1 MREIIQETLIDSLK
15 LIPFLLIAFL
25 IIEFIEHKLTQK
37 NKKILIKSKKYGPIL
52 GSLLGVI
59 PQCGFSVMATN
70 LYITKIISLGTLIA
84 IYLSTSDEMLP
95 ILISQNAPIN
105 KILTILLIKVL
116 FAILYG
122 IIIDTIINKKGNK
135 EKETFNICE
144 EEDCHCEK
152 GILKPAI
159 KHTIHIVVFI
169 LIINFIINTVFTYIG
184 EDLLSKLLLKES
196 IFAPFVTSLIGLIPN
211 CGASVILTELYLN
224 NAINLPSLISGLLT
238 GSGTAILVLFKS
250 NKNLK
255 ENISI
260 LILLYI
266 LGAISG
272 LTIQIINLLI
282 KM

>member
-1 MREIIQETLIDSLK
+1 MKDIIQETLIDSLK
-15 LIPFLLIAFL
+15 LIPFLLVAFL
-25 IIEFIEHKLTQK
+25 IIEFIEHRLTQK
-37 NKKILIKSKKYGPIL
+37 NKNVLIKSKKYGPIL
-52 GSLLGVI
+52 GSLFGVI

-70 LYITKIISLGTLIA
+70 LYITRIISLGTLIA
-84 IYLSTSDEMLP
+84 IYLSTSDEMIP

-105 KILTILLIKVL
+105 KIITILLIKVL

-122 IIIDTIINKKGNK
+122 IIIDTIINKKRKNQ
-135 EKETFNICE
+135 KETFSICK

-152 GILKPAI
+152 GIIKPAI
-159 KHTIHIVVFI
+159 KHTLHIVTFI
-169 LIINFIINTVFTYIG
+169 LIINFIINIVFTYIG
-184 EDLLSKLLLKES
+184 EDLLSKLLLKDS
-196 IFAPFVTSLIGLIPN
+196 LFGPFITSLIGLIPN

-224 NAINLPSLISGLLT
+224 NAINLASLISGLLT

-272 LTIQIINLLI
+272 LIIQIINLLI
-282 KM
+282 